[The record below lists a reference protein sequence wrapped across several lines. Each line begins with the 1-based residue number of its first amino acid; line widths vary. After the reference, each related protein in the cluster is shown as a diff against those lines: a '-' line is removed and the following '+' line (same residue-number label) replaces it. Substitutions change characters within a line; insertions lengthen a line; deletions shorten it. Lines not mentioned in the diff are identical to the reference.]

1 MRAALAA
8 LCVAG
13 AVVLA
18 VLAHDLLAWRSADTK
33 PPATWVP
40 GDPVGSVFS
49 LRDDLA
55 LRRAV
60 RAYVVAKATKRGF
73 DAGETQTRVRSA
85 AEVRLSD
92 VAAGH
97 SGRDASQAGDLLGVL
112 VLAGGRVTGGLTP
125 DDRAQDAFDA
135 AIRRDTSNTAAK
147 ENLEL
152 LLRKT
157 RATSTRHGAG
167 NGSGSRGQGRRGAG
181 AGTPGRGY

>member
-1 MRAALAA
+1 MRVALAT
-8 LCVAG
+8 LCVLG
-13 AVVLA
+13 AVALA
-18 VLAHDLLAWRSADTK
+18 VLAHDLLVWRSAKTSL
-33 PPATWVP
+33 PATWLP
-40 GDPVGSVFS
+40 GDPVGSIFA

-60 RAYVVAKATKRGF
+60 RAYVVARATKRGY

-92 VAAGH
+92 VAAGR
-97 SGRDASQAGDLLGVL
+97 SARDASQAGNLLGVL

-125 DDRAQDAFDA
+125 DDRAQDALDA
-135 AIRRDTSNTAAK
+135 AVRRDTSNTAAK